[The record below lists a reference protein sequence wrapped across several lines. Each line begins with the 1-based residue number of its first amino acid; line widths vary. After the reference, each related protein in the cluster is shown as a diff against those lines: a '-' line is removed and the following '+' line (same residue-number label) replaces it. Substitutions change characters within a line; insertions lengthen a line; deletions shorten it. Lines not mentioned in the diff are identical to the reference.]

1 MLTVGFIGLG
11 HMGGPVATR
20 IQAAGFP
27 MVVCDLQDDAV
38 RPFLERGA
46 RRAASPALVAS
57 QVDVTF
63 TAVPMP
69 SDVET
74 VAVGPGGILEG
85 IREDGVYVDISTS
98 SPLLVRR
105 LEPGFLEKKAWVMDA
120 PVGSGQPATRAPGV
134 HEIMAGGDY
143 AVFERVRPVFEAYGD
158 QIIYAG
164 DLGSGCVCKLVHQL
178 IGSGFSQV
186 IAEGLTLGVKA
197 GVDLRI
203 VWEAVRRGLAGRLH
217 TLHEG
222 VPATVF
228 NGRYT
233 EPSTFTL
240 SLLRKDVGL
249 ATELARRLD
258 VPMPVSSL
266 VEQILIASVNRGWGG
281 GSAYTVTFQLQ
292 EEAAGVQLRLPGIDA
307 REAARYISTNP
318 DTGYL
323 TAPAILSTQTN

>member
-11 HMGGPVATR
+11 HMGGPVATH

-27 MVVCDLQDDAV
+27 MVVCDLREEAV
-38 RPFLERGA
+38 RPFVERGA
-46 RRAASPALVAS
+46 SRASTPAEVAS
-57 QVDVTF
+57 LADVTF

-69 SDVET
+69 ADVER
-74 VAVGPGGILEG
+74 VAVGPDGILDG
-85 IREDGVYVDISTS
+85 IRADGVYVDISTS
-98 SPLLVRR
+98 SPSLLRS
-105 LEPGFLEKKAWVMDA
+105 LEPRFREKHAWVMDA
-120 PVGSGQPATRAPGV
+120 PVGGGQPGRKPGI
-134 HEIMAGGDY
+134 HEIMAGGEP
-143 AVFERVRPVFEAYGD
+143 AIFERIRPVFEAYGD
-158 QIIYAG
+158 QIIYTG
-164 DLGSGCVCKLVHQL
+164 QLGSGCVCKLVHQL

-186 IAEGLTLGVKA
+186 IAEGLTLGAKA

-217 TLHEG
+217 TLHQG

-249 ATELARRLD
+249 ATELARSLG

-266 VEQILIASVNRGWGG
+266 VEQILIQSVNRGWGDG
-281 GSAYTVTFQLQ
+281 AAYTVTFQLQ

-307 REAARYISTNP
+307 QEAASYISTNP
-318 DTGYL
+318 ETGYL
-323 TAPAILSTQTN
+323 TAPELLATG